1 MSITHDNSGTRRT
14 QAQRD
19 AVRLI
24 EAGEFIAADTPAG
37 QAVID
42 ALDEAAQRVK
52 TRPSAEDEEAS
63 GNRQNRIAEEFERAW
78 RSVELGKVNRPS
90 EDREP
95 LLPRSIFIG
104 AISPLEAVAR
114 RGDPSGFR
122 RQLNEAAGRI
132 SDDILFRWKGLGV
145 SLVTVVLFVSAPS
158 LKHAQFN
165 CHIQI
170 TTRWG
175 ERMAANITFSGQEL
189 VFYASARYHGFIG
202 GFSSSISH
210 HY

>member
-1 MSITHDNSGTRRT
+1 MTITHDNSGTRRT
-14 QAQRD
+14 QAQRE
-19 AVRLI
+19 AAALI
-24 EAGEFIAADTPAG
+24 ERGEFIAADTPAG

-42 ALDEAAQRVK
+42 ALEEAARRVR
-52 TRPSAEDEEAS
+52 TRPAAEDEEAS
-63 GNRQNRIAEEFERAW
+63 GNKQNRIAEEFERAW
-78 RSVELGKVNRPS
+78 RSVELCKVKRPS

-95 LLPRSIFIG
+95 LLPRSIFVG
-104 AISPLEAVAR
+104 AISPLEAISR

-122 RQLNEAAGRI
+122 RELNEAAGRI
-132 SDDILFRWKGLGV
+132 SDDILFRWKEFGV

-158 LKHAQFN
+158 LKRAQFN

-175 ERMAANITFSGQEL
+175 ERAAANITFSGQEL
-189 VFYASARYHGFIG
+189 VFSASAPYHGFIG

>member
-14 QAQRD
+14 QAQRE
-19 AVRLI
+19 AARLI

-37 QAVID
+37 QAIID
-42 ALDEAAQRVK
+42 ALEEAAHRIK
-52 TRPSAEDEEAS
+52 AEPATEDEEAS
-63 GNRQNRIAEEFERAW
+63 GDRQNRIAEEFERAW
-78 RSVELGKVNRPS
+78 RSVELGKVRRPN

-95 LLPRSIFIG
+95 LLPRSIFVG
-104 AISPLEAVAR
+104 AISPLEAISR

-122 RQLNEAAGRI
+122 RELNEAAGRI

-145 SLVTVVLFVSAPS
+145 SLVTVVIFVSAPS
-158 LKHAQFN
+158 LKLAQFN

-175 ERMAANITFSGQEL
+175 ERTAANITFSGQEL
-189 VFYASARYHGFIG
+189 VFYAAAPYHGFIG
-202 GFSSSISH
+202 GFSSSISR